1 MRCFVKVFGG
11 VFVLGRV
18 AATDI
23 AADKAH
29 AQVDPGIAEL
39 HAILTNMLVR
49 FSYFDL
55 IKVSAFLCHR
65 FLRVLS
71 SQW

>member
-1 MRCFVKVFGG
+1 MLRFVKVFGG

-18 AATDI
+18 AAAHI

-39 HAILTNMLVR
+39 NAVLTNMFSR
-49 FSYFDL
+49 FSNFDL
-55 IKVSAFLCHR
+55 IEVGTFFWHR
-65 FLRVLS
+65 FLPGVYE
-71 SQW
+71 

>member
-1 MRCFVKVFGG
+1 MLRLVKVFGG

-29 AQVDPGIAEL
+29 AQVDPGIAGL
-39 HAILTNMLVR
+39 HAILTNMFVR

-55 IKVSAFLCHR
+55 IEVGTFFWHR
-65 FLRVLS
+65 SLRMFS
-71 SQW
+71 SPW

>member
-1 MRCFVKVFGG
+1 MRCLVKVFSGM
-11 VFVLGRV
+11 FVLGRV
-18 AATDI
+18 AAADI
-23 AADKAH
+23 AAAKAH

-39 HAILTNMLVR
+39 NAILTNMLVR

-65 FLRVLS
+65 FLRVFS

>member
-11 VFVLGRV
+11 MFVLGRV

-29 AQVDPGIAEL
+29 AQVDPSIAEL
-39 HAILTNMLVR
+39 NAILADMLVR
-49 FSYFDL
+49 FSDFDL
-55 IKVSAFLCHR
+55 IKVSTFFWHR
-65 FLRVLS
+65 FLRVFS
-71 SQW
+71 SPW